1 MRRAP
6 VSDAD
11 PHDRREDP
19 RAPIQLYVE
28 YDGAEDFLGDYT
40 ANLSSGGTFVLTA
53 RAFAPGTSVRLAFA
67 FPGLRDPIVVDSTV
81 RWSRGAP
88 EPGVGV
94 EFAAGASR
102 DRLAALVARIRAADP
117 SIVTRVVRVLV
128 VEDNPHVAELL
139 CDGLRAAGR
148 RGVDGALAF
157 VCVTASNGAD
167 ALERLRTAAFDVAII
182 DLYLPVVGGDRV
194 IDQARQTLGLSR
206 LPIIAVSGGGESART
221 TALAAGADVF
231 LDKPMRL
238 RQVVDT
244 MRALVQPAG

>member
-1 MRRAP
+1 

-11 PHDRREDP
+11 PPDRREDR
-19 RAPIQLYVE
+19 RAPIQLFVE
-28 YDGAEDFLGDYT
+28 YDGADDFLGDYI
-40 ANLSSGGTFVLTA
+40 ANLASGGTFVLTA
-53 RAFAPGTSVRLAFA
+53 RVFAAGTLVRLALA
-67 FPGLRDPIVVDSTV
+67 FPGLREPIVVDGTV
-81 RWSRGAP
+81 AWSRGAP

-94 EFAAGASR
+94 EFTAGANR
-102 DRLAALVARIRAADP
+102 DRLAALVARIRDADP

-157 VCVTASNGAD
+157 ACVTATNGAD
-167 ALERLRTAAFDVAII
+167 ALDRLRTTPFDVAII

-194 IDQARQTLGLSR
+194 IDQARQALGLSR

-221 TALAAGADVF
+221 TALAAGADIF

-244 MRALVQPAG
+244 MRSLVRGAG